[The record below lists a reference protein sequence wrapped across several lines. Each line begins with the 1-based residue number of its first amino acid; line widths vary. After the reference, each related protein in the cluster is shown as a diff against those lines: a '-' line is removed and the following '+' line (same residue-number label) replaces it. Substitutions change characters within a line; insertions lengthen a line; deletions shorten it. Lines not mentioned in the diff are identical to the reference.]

1 MNRYIYNG
9 LKNVK
14 DEISFSM
21 PGHKSKD
28 VFDFDYSYDVTET
41 LGSDKLL
48 NPTDVILKSQG
59 EVAKAYGVKKS
70 FYIPNGSTSA
80 IQIAMKVL
88 TKPKD
93 KVLIQRNSH
102 IAVYNSLILN
112 DLNPVYINP
121 NLNIENNLFTGIDT
135 KLFENTLKKNNVKA
149 VVVTSPNYFGVCLN
163 LKELSEISHKYGA
176 YLIVDEA
183 HGAHLTFSRY
193 EDFSAVNYADAIIH
207 STHKTL
213 PSFTQSAM
221 LHFNVD
227 VENKEVLKA
236 MKLFLSTSPS
246 YLLMLSSEYGVNYM
260 MEKGREILDRNLNY
274 IEDLF
279 RDIDGINIFTGDESD
294 KTIGCVDR
302 TKILFSVNGRRGYSV
317 VKELILRYNIRLEM
331 GDLYYALALSSVCND
346 YEDFVRLRDSVK
358 NIDKSSEGIYKRHI
372 SIETPKRI
380 SKIRESY
387 FGEHDSI
394 DLQNAIGR
402 ISGDFIYA
410 YPPGTPIIVP
420 GELFTKDVVETVEEC
435 LSVGLD
441 VSGIEKNQVEVLK

>member
-1 MNRYIYNG
+1 MNRHIYTG
-9 LKNVK
+9 LKKIK
-14 DEISFSM
+14 DEIIFSM

-28 VFDFDYSYDVTET
+28 IFDFDYSYDVTET

-48 NPTDVILKSQG
+48 NPVDVILKSQE
-59 EVAKAYGVKKS
+59 EVAKVYGVGKS

-112 DLNPVYINP
+112 DLDPVYINP
-121 NLNIENNLFTGIDT
+121 KLNVENNLFTGIDVE
-135 KLFENTLKKNNVKA
+135 LFENTLKGSDVKA
-149 VVVTSPNYFGVCLN
+149 VVVTSPNYFGLCLN
-163 LKELSEISHKYGA
+163 LKELSEIAHKYRA

-183 HGAHLTFSRY
+183 HGAHLKFSKY

-213 PSFTQSAM
+213 PSLTQSAM
-221 LHFNVD
+221 LHFNADVD
-227 VENKEVLKA
+227 SVEVLRA
-236 MKLFLSTSPS
+236 MRLFLSTSPS
-246 YLLMLSSEYGVNYM
+246 YLLMLSSEYGINYM
-260 MEKGREILDRNLNY
+260 VERGREILDRNLGY

-279 RDIDGINIFTGDESD
+279 RDIKGINIFTGDEFD

-302 TKILFSVNGRRGYSV
+302 TKILFSAEGRRGYSV
-317 VKELILRYNIRLEM
+317 VKELNLRYNIRLEM

-346 YEDFVRLRDSVK
+346 YEDFLKLRDAIK
-358 NIDKSSEGIYKRHI
+358 GIEKMDEGMYKRHI

-380 SKIRESY
+380 AKIREAY
-387 FGEHDSI
+387 FGEHAFV
-394 DLQNAIGR
+394 DLENSVGR

-420 GELFTKDVVETVEEC
+420 GELFTEDVVETVKEC
-435 LSVGLD
+435 LNIGLD

>member
-21 PGHKSKD
+21 PGHKSKEI
-28 VFDFDYSYDVTET
+28 FDFDYSYDVTET

-48 NPTDVILKSQG
+48 HPTDVILKSQQ
-59 EVAKAYGVKKS
+59 EISKAYGVNKS
-70 FYIPNGSTSA
+70 FYIPNGSTGA

-88 TKPKD
+88 TQPED
-93 KVLIQRNSH
+93 RVLIQRNSH

-112 DLNPVYINP
+112 DLDPIYINP
-121 NLNIENNLFTGIDT
+121 NLNVENNLFTGIDPD
-135 KLFENTLKKNNVKA
+135 LFENTLKDNKVKA
-149 VVVTSPNYFGVCLN
+149 VLVTSPNYFGVCLN
-163 LKELSEISHKYGA
+163 LKKLSEITHKYGA

-183 HGAHLTFSRY
+183 HGAHLKFSRY

-213 PSFTQSAM
+213 PSLTQSAI

-227 VENKEVLKA
+227 VDTKKVLKA
-236 MKLFLSTSPS
+236 MKLFLTTSPS

-260 MEKGREILDRNLNY
+260 LERGKEILDRNLEY
-274 IEDLF
+274 IDNLF
-279 RDIDGINIFTGDESD
+279 RDVEGIKIFTGDEID

-302 TKILFSVNGRRGYSV
+302 TKILFSIKGRMGYNI

-346 YEDFVRLRDSVK
+346 YEDFIRLRDAMRDIEKS
-358 NIDKSSEGIYKRHI
+358 DKGIYKRHI
-372 SIETPKRI
+372 SIEIPKKI
-380 SKIRESY
+380 EKIRESY
-387 FGEHDSI
+387 FREHSYV
-394 DLQNAIGR
+394 DLKNSIGR

-435 LSVGLD
+435 LSAGLD
-441 VSGIEKNQVEVLK
+441 VSGIEENQVEVLK